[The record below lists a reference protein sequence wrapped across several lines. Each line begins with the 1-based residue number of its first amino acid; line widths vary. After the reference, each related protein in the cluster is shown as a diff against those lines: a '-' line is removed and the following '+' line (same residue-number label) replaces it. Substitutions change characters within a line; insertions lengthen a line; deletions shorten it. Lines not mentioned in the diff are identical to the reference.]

1 MDLRPITSPPTRWLD
16 TLEAIAERSMPPAVW
31 SYVRSGS
38 FGEVSVSEATAA
50 WRETR
55 FRTRVLRGHADP
67 DLRTTL
73 LDAQVASPLAVAPTS
88 MQRAMH
94 AQGEGAMSRGATDA
108 GCLHVVSSN
117 AGTAFDRLADGPWWL
132 QVYLPAEREL
142 VRPVLEKALAAG
154 ARALVLTA
162 DTPFPG
168 PKYLAE
174 QGDWTG
180 IDLGWWRANFPEPQ
194 PEGWATDLSLDDI
207 AWLRE
212 LSGVPVVVKG
222 VLRGDDARRCLDAG
236 AEAIYVSNHGG
247 RQLDRA
253 VSTPYA
259 LVEVVDAVGERAEV
273 YVDGGIRTGLD
284 ALAALAL
291 GARAVFVGRPTLQ
304 ALAADGARGVERLL
318 TELTAELRQ
327 ALALAGCTTLSDAP
341 DLLPGPGG
349 AGR

>member
-1 MDLRPITSPPTRWLD
+1 MDLRPITAPPARWID
-16 TLEAIAERSMPPAVW
+16 TLETLAERSMPPAVW
-31 SYVRSGS
+31 AYVRSGS
-38 FGEVSVSEATAA
+38 FGEVSVSEAVAA
-50 WRETR
+50 WRQIR

-94 AQGEGAMSRGATDA
+94 AQGERAMSRGATDA

-117 AGTAFDRLADGPWWL
+117 AGMAFDRLAEGPWWL

-142 VRPVLEKALAAG
+142 VRPVLERALAAG

-174 QGDWTG
+174 HGDWTG

-194 PEGWATDLSLDDI
+194 PEGWAADLSLDDI

-212 LSGVPVVVKG
+212 RSGVPVVVKG

-253 VSTPYA
+253 VSTPQA
-259 LVEVVDAVGERAEV
+259 LAEVVDAVGDRAEV

-291 GARAVFVGRPTLQ
+291 GARAVFVGRPTLH

-318 TELTAELRQ
+318 TELTAELGQ
-327 ALALAGCTTLSDAP
+327 ALALAGCGTPSDAP
-341 DLLPGPGG
+341 DLLPATGD